1 MWIWEP
7 SQYQVSARVLG
18 LPAIGRPDDVVTP
31 ENTWIDAG
39 ARVTLKVMKAL
50 GDYNFKEWIVSRKCA
65 VELGD
70 YETSYMLNDYNPLLK
85 RNGAAL
91 SFTVF
96 EPVVVTA
103 SYSFDATGGI
113 VDGEEKKYSV
123 EIVCEPSEL
132 AAAVSLKGGMKWGVN
147 EDLIDSV
154 VYLAPSATEYGVS
167 ATSRWVCVGWE
178 VNGAMKDPYAM
189 VTLSSTK
196 TTVVKCIWEMEYDI
210 IDAGTGGTEDPVVP
224 PDPVDPPAVT
234 PNPSPIAFSSI
245 SQDAS
250 GVWTLTL
257 TNAVKDCWYH
267 LEYTDSLSPV
277 NWVPVRSIQATQD
290 GPITFQ
296 EAGNAAGGGRFW
308 RAKAT
313 STETGN

>member
-1 MWIWEP
+1 
-7 SQYQVSARVLG
+7 
-18 LPAIGRPDDVVTP
+18 
-31 ENTWIDAG
+31 
-39 ARVTLKVMKAL
+39 
-50 GDYNFKEWIVSRKCA
+50 
-65 VELGD
+65 
-70 YETSYMLNDYNPLLK
+70 
-85 RNGAAL
+85 
-91 SFTVF
+91 VF

-103 SYSFDATGGI
+103 NYSLDATGGI
-113 VDGEEKKYSV
+113 VDEEEKKYSV

-154 VYLAPSATEYGVS
+154 VYLAPDATEYGVS
-167 ATSRWVCVGWE
+167 ATSRWVCAGWE

-224 PDPVDPPAVT
+224 PDPVDPPTVT

-245 SQDAS
+245 SQGAN

-277 NWVPVRSIQATQD
+277 NWVPAGSIQATQD